1 MQTILIFIQQIAC
14 FMKISC
20 YNKFI
25 EKSIQKIASKP
36 TVF

>member
-1 MQTILIFIQQIAC
+1 MQTIFNIYTKIAC